1 MNIKLF
7 IAKNNSEESLEK
19 FLFSSKKFNFRKEN
33 FENIANFKN
42 EPSLL
47 ILPNKIEENVFI
59 KIYQNLSTADFVN
72 LIFFLPQIFKK
83 FVNISNKII
92 FYPIKITSFEKKII
106 FYLNQSEIIF
116 NNLVLKNNILKND
129 INNEE
134 LYLTESETKIIKL
147 IFLNEKISKDEIKND
162 VLNLKPEIETT
173 TIETHLS
180 RLRKKLFSIN
190 SGFSIIS
197 DDKKNIKIKNLN

>member
-7 IAKNNSEESLEK
+7 VVKNNLEENLEK
-19 FLFSSKKFNFRKEN
+19 FLYSSKKFIFKKEN
-33 FENIANFKN
+33 FESISNFKN

-47 ILPNKIEENVFI
+47 ILPNKTEENEFI
-59 KIYQNLSTADFVN
+59 KIYQNLLTADFVN
-72 LIFFLPQIFKK
+72 LIFFLPKVSKK
-83 FVNISNKII
+83 FLNISNKII
-92 FYPIKITSFEKKII
+92 FYPIKITSFEKKIF

-116 NNLVLKNNILKND
+116 NNLILKNNILKNN

-134 LYLTESETKIIKL
+134 LYLTESETKIMKL
-147 IFLNEKISKDEIKND
+147 IFLNKKISKDEIKND
-162 VLNLKPEIETT
+162 VLNLKPEVETT
-173 TIETHLS
+173 TMETHLS
-180 RLRKKLFSIN
+180 RLRKKLLSIN